1 MDTVKQSV
9 RASRDRARV
18 AVNAA
23 FGPDAHG
30 HPRDIEE
37 AAADLITDLLHA
49 LQSEFDLGTMVQV
62 NGVPLDEVSGEEAV
76 LGVLSEVVGHWLCVS
91 RTRASDPDRA
101 AQDLEALC
109 GDPGEVTI
117 SGPGVAFRTSDPR
130 WSSPYG
136 RGWTEVPPRE

>member
-62 NGVPLDEVSGEEAV
+62 NGVPLDEV
-76 LGVLSEVVGHWLCVS
+76 L
-91 RTRASDPDRA
+91 
-101 AQDLEALC
+101 
-109 GDPGEVTI
+109 
-117 SGPGVAFRTSDPR
+117 
-130 WSSPYG
+130 G
-136 RGWTEVPPRE
+136 RGGGSRCFERGRWALVVRVSHESLRS